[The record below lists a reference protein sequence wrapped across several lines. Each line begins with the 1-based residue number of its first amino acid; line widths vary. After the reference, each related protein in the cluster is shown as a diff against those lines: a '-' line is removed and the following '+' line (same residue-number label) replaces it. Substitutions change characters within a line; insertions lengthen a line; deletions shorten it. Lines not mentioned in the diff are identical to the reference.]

1 MNIDKNQVEEVL
13 SELLFNTQNIFEN
26 LHKAS
31 VISDNFI
38 NKEIDKYRRIVETKS
53 NEMQKDKSPLYY
65 NFLNKTNLLTEY
77 NGSKR
82 LLKVLVG
89 DVDKTKLKLSIDNNM
104 LLLESLEDFSFI
116 SKNTYQLR
124 RMEDSEVVSSSYFE
138 NGVLYVEL
146 KEVDNKKVIN
156 IL

>member
-26 LHKAS
+26 LHK
-31 VISDNFI
+31 DFI

-138 NGVLYVEL
+138 NGVLYVEF

>member
-1 MNIDKNQVEEVL
+1 
-13 SELLFNTQNIFEN
+13 
-26 LHKAS
+26 
-31 VISDNFI
+31 
-38 NKEIDKYRRIVETKS
+38 
-53 NEMQKDKSPLYY
+53 
-65 NFLNKTNLLTEY
+65 
-77 NGSKR
+77 
-82 LLKVLVG
+82 VG

-138 NGVLYVEL
+138 NGVLYVEF